1 MITLAADVG
10 AVSENHLAA
19 FRRPAALTA
28 AELTK
33 QSGGEETRLGSAR
46 GSALGQYSQDG
57 VIPEDADGF
66 RALLGGDKAELHG
79 DGFVQMVLQPSVV
92 VVERDA
98 DHRRVDDR
106 TLWHPDDDQSA
117 QTFKIYSNSPKS
129 FLLPLFPYRRLLL
142 SES

>member
-28 AELTK
+28 AEVTK

-46 GSALGQYSQDG
+46 GSALGRYSQDG